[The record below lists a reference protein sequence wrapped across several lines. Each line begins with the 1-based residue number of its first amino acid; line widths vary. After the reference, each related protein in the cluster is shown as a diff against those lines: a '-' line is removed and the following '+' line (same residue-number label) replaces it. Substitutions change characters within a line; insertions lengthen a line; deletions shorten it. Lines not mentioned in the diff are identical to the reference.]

1 MPLLGKIAVKDAF
14 FAKLYLCKSI
24 QFIHKDA
31 IKNKKHMKAEL
42 GEPYVQNLPK
52 LWNEIKASQGNLKEL
67 YLNMKL
73 EI

>member
-14 FAKLYLCKSI
+14 FAKLYLCNSI

-31 IKNKKHMKAEL
+31 IKKLKAEL
-42 GEPYVQNLPK
+42 GEPYVLNLPK

-73 EI
+73 EM